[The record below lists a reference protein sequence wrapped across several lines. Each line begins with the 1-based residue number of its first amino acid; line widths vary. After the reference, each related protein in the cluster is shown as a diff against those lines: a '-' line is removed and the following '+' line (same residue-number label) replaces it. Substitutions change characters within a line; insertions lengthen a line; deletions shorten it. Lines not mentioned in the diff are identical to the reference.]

1 MKVLYEKKQL
11 DFSNELKRDNTLVQA
26 RNLELKQITSS
37 KVRDNAY
44 ISKKYQKYNLEIYKQ
59 DVINLGLKE
68 TWANLNY
75 YILNYNIDN
84 QNKFLNIAN
93 LAKLYELGLAL
104 ENKENKKD
112 NGQYYTPDDVA
123 TVMANWFKDLKGENV
138 CDVGCGT
145 GKLILTYLDIIGK
158 KNAINLIKNGKLFLY
173 DIDET
178 ALSICK
184 TILLTEYGK
193 ELSQYIH
200 AIHCDFLSKNVSLPP
215 NCKVISNPPYSNV
228 KTISKD
234 WDKTIVAVKTKDLYA
249 MFIEKI
255 IKQSESSVIIS
266 PYSFMGGNKFYP
278 LRELM
283 NNYNGFIVSF
293 DNVPGNIF
301 RGKKYGNFNTNTSN
315 SVRAAITVVEN
326 RENCK
331 GFMLSPLI
339 RFKNEERKHLLKP
352 RILKNF
358 INERYQIVSKQN
370 PMYCKCFKQ
379 LDNIWNIWK
388 GKSKKPLGEYISQY
402 GQYVLSMPNTC
413 RYFTTAS
420 KGIMNRNGQIVLKF
434 NDENVFNFVFCLINS
449 SFTYWYWRLFDGGIT
464 YPKGLL
470 LSMPIFFEL
479 LKEKDK
485 KFFNDMAIE
494 MINNAS
500 KFKVTKNNVGVQ
512 ENIKYPREFRD
523 KINRKLLDILGLDI
537 DEKIFDLLHSNMAL
551 EVNV

>member
-11 DFSNELKRDNTLVQA
+11 DFSNVLKRDNTLVQA
-26 RNLELKQITSS
+26 RNLELKQITSL

-93 LAKLYELGLAL
+93 LAKLYEIGLAL

-339 RFKNEERKHLLKP
+339 RFKNEERKRLLKP

-470 LSMPIFFEL
+470 LSMPIFFKL

-485 KFFNDMAIE
+485 KFFNDMANE

-500 KFKVTKNNVGVQ
+500 KFKVIKNNVGVQ

-523 KINRKLLDILGLDI
+523 KINRKLLDILGIDI